1 MWNRLGIKKYIYI
14 LYMYTFYGNNLR
26 GERKKKNNNKE
37 SPIFP
42 LIYFGL
48 AR

>member
-1 MWNRLGIKKYIYI
+1 
-14 LYMYTFYGNNLR
+14 MYTFYGNNLR

-48 AR
+48 ASVLKTSNVVVVVVIL